1 MPLKILM
8 SSRLQY
14 RNYISWRMA
23 ANGSPE
29 LLIVMGAAATAD
41 QTEHVLARLQEA
53 GVSAR
58 VQRGREATVIG
69 AIGERE
75 LLATLP
81 LEGYPGV
88 EQVLPILKPY
98 KLVAREVA
106 PDPTVIDVDGRK
118 IGQDFFGLIAGPC
131 SVEYR
136 EQTLEAARAVAA
148 AGATMLRGG
157 AFKPRTSPYTFQ
169 GLGDDALAILRE
181 AREETGLPVVT
192 ELMDPRHVE
201 AVLDSADVIQIGAR
215 NSQNFLLLA
224 EVGRADKPVLL
235 KRGLSSSVEELLMAA
250 EYVAKEGNER
260 IILCERGIKTFETAT
275 RYTLDLGAV
284 AVLKQETHL
293 PVIVDPSHAAGKLD
307 PEDVRAILTPYHE
320 TVRREI
326 ESFGGVVE
334 KFVGDAVM
342 SVFGAPMA
350 YGDDAERAVRAALAV
365 RDSVQSLNNGDGR
378 LDLQIRIAV
387 NTGEALV
394 SLGARP
400 SMGESMVAGDVV
412 NTASRLQSA
421 APVNGIIVGEETYA
435 STRDAIKYEPM
446 PPIEAKG
453 KAAVVPAWV
462 AGEALFAAG
471 ERTVSRGPLVGRGRE
486 LGVLQGIWQ
495 RVADERTPHL
505 VTIFGPAGVG
515 KTRLGIEFGR
525 AVSELGGRTVRGRSL
540 PYRDSSA
547 YGAFAAQVKQFCG
560 IFESDPIEVAL
571 EKLHT
576 VAANLLGPSESQEV
590 AGHLAILLGLDREGS
605 VADRETLFFSVRRFI
620 EAVAGDRPTM
630 LVFEDV
636 HWADSSLLDLIELLA
651 ARLRDLPILVLA
663 LARPDLL
670 DARPGWGGGLPAYT
684 ALPLDQLKES
694 DARELAIHLLGKLE
708 DRARAERAALLA
720 ETGEGNPLFIEQLG
734 AAMTEAP
741 GNDSALPTTGRG
753 IVAARL
759 DALPAAER
767 AVLLDAAVG
776 GKVFWRGALERT
788 CDDPE
793 RLPALLFA
801 LEGRDLIRR
810 QTVSSLEGDQQFIFK
825 HVLIRDVAYDL
836 LPRARKRERHA
847 QVAEFLQE
855 ATSETGEAAAALA
868 RHWRDAGES
877 ERAIDHLLTAAEEA
891 ERGWAKD
898 RAVAFYREALELL
911 PEDDGDRRNNVK
923 RRLAIAHTAA
933 YHVRDARL
941 LQLEGD

>member
-1 MPLKILM
+1 MPLCTTCGQDNPDVARFCL
-8 SSRLQY
+8 
-14 RNYISWRMA
+14 A
-23 ANGSPE
+23 C
-29 LLIVMGAAATAD
+29 GAA
-41 QTEHVLARLQEA
+41 L
-53 GVSAR
+53 GVD
-58 VQRGREATVIG
+58 EATPQE
-69 AIGERE
+69 ERRFIS
-75 LLATLP
+75 
-81 LEGYPGV
+81 
-88 EQVLPILKPY
+88 VLFVD
-98 KLVAREVA
+98 LVGF
-106 PDPTVIDVDGRK
+106 T
-118 IGQDFFGLIAGPC
+118 
-131 SVEYR
+131 
-136 EQTLEAARAVAA
+136 ARA
-148 AGATMLRGG
+148 
-157 AFKPRTSPYTFQ
+157 
-169 GLGDDALAILRE
+169 
-181 AREETGLPVVT
+181 
-192 ELMDPRHVE
+192 
-201 AVLDSADVIQIGAR
+201 
-215 NSQNFLLLA
+215 
-224 EVGRADKPVLL
+224 
-235 KRGLSSSVEELLMAA
+235 
-250 EYVAKEGNER
+250 ER
-260 IILCERGIKTFETAT
+260 
-275 RYTLDLGAV
+275 
-284 AVLKQETHL
+284 
-293 PVIVDPSHAAGKLD
+293 LD

-342 SVFGAPMA
+342 SVFGAPTA

-365 RDSVQSLNNGDGR
+365 RDSVHELNNGDAR

-412 NTASRLQSA
+412 NTASRLQQA

-435 STRDAIKYEPM
+435 STRDAISYEAM
-446 PPIEAKG
+446 PPVEAKG

-462 AGEALFAAG
+462 ATRALVAAG
-471 ERTVSRGPLVGRGRE
+471 ERTISGAPLVGRGRE
-486 LGVLQGIWQ
+486 LGVLQGIWE

-505 VTIFGPAGVG
+505 VTIVGAPGVG

-525 AVSELGGRTVRGRSL
+525 VVGELGGRSVRGRSL

-560 IFESDPIEVAL
+560 IFESDPIEVGQ
-571 EKLHT
+571 EKLRAEVT
-576 VAANLLGPSESQEV
+576 KLLGPSESDGV
-590 AGHLAILLGLDREGS
+590 ADHLAILLGLDREAS
-605 VADRETLFFSVRRFI
+605 VADRETLFFSVRVFI
-620 EAVAGDRPTM
+620 EAVARDRPTM

-636 HWADSSLLDLIELLA
+636 HWADRSLLDLIELLG
-651 ARLRDLPILVLA
+651 ARLRDLPILLLA

-670 DARPGWGGGLPAYT
+670 DTRPSWGGGLPAYT

-694 DARELAIHLLGKLE
+694 EARELAAHLLGASE
-708 DRARAERAALLA
+708 NGERAKRAVLLA
-720 ETGEGNPLFIEQLG
+720 ETGEGNPLFIEQL
-734 AAMTEAP
+734 AATLTETDD
-741 GNDSALPTTGRG
+741 DSPLPTTIRG

-776 GKVFWRGALERT
+776 GKVFWRGALERMT
-788 CDDPE
+788 DDPDG
-793 RLPALLFA
+793 LPELLGA

-810 QTVSSLEGDQQFIFK
+810 QTVSSIEGDQQFVFK

-836 LPRARKRERHA
+836 LPRARRRERHA

-868 RHWRDAGES
+868 RHWRDAGEA
-877 ERAIDHLLTAAEEA
+877 ERAIEHLIAVAEEA

-911 PEDDGDRRNNVK
+911 PEDDADRRNVVK

-933 YHVRDARL
+933 YHAVDARL
-941 LQLEGD
+941 LQLEGDGE